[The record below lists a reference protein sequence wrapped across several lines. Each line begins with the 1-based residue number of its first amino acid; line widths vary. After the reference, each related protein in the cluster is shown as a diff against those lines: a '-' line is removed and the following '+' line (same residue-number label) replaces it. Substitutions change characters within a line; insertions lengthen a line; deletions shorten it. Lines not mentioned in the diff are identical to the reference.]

1 MRTIIKGMKTALN
14 IITLTLLVS
23 SPGLIGYAETTTSKP
38 SEIAQAANQQA
49 QPLPVALPDTA
60 LVWQKPGGSISGQL
74 TALSEQGLTISLNN
88 FSETL
93 LLGEVNRIE
102 FQDEV
107 WIRNRQGQRVR
118 RKVRSEDSSTRRPQV
133 WQGVPIWA
141 FQLQNPETASLRLGT
156 VLSREYLQDILS
168 ISRDSIY
175 VVNAIEFDSSGQ
187 TMTITATPIDR

>member
-1 MRTIIKGMKTALN
+1 MKTALN

-175 VVNAIEFDSSGQ
+175 VVNAIEFDSSEL

>member
-1 MRTIIKGMKTALN
+1 MKTALN

-23 SPGLIGYAETTTSKP
+23 SPGVIGYAETTMSKP

-49 QPLPVALPDTA
+49 QSLPVALPDSA
-60 LVWQKPGGSISGQL
+60 LVWQKPGGSMSGQL

-93 LLGEVNRIE
+93 PLGEVNRIK
-102 FQDEV
+102 FQGEV
-107 WIRNRQGQRVR
+107 WIRNRRGQRVR
-118 RKVRSEDSSTRRPQV
+118 RRVRSEDTSKTRQEV
-133 WQGVPIWA
+133 WRGVPIRA

-156 VLSREYLQDILS
+156 VLSSEYLQDILS

-187 TMTITATPIDR
+187 TMTIKATPIDR

>member
-1 MRTIIKGMKTALN
+1 MKTALN

-23 SPGLIGYAETTTSKP
+23 SLGVIGYAETTMSKP
-38 SEIAQAANQQA
+38 REIAQAANQQA
-49 QPLPVALPDTA
+49 QSLPVALPDSA
-60 LVWQKPGGSISGQL
+60 LVWQKPGGSMSGQL
-74 TALSEQGLTISLNN
+74 TALSEEGLTISQNN

-93 LLGEVNRIE
+93 PLDEVNRIE

-175 VVNAIEFDSSGQ
+175 VVNAIEFDLPEL